1 MLIDASFGFIFLLV
15 GFLIISRNIG
25 ILLKNEDNMPEDV
38 KNGQLLFD
46 FVEYKKKSMVDY
58 ILPSISISIIFGI
71 IFFLSGLSIIS
82 SYI

>member
-1 MLIDASFGFIFLLV
+1 MLIDVAFGFIFLLV
-15 GFLIISRNIG
+15 GFLIINRNIG
-25 ILLKNEDNMPEDV
+25 ILLKNEDNVPEDV

-58 ILPSISISIIFGI
+58 ILPSISMIFGI

-82 SYI
+82 SCI

>member
-1 MLIDASFGFIFLLV
+1 MLIDAAFGFIFLLV

-58 ILPSISISIIFGI
+58 ILPSISMIFGI

>member
-1 MLIDASFGFIFLLV
+1 MFIDIAFGFIFFLI
-15 GFLIISRNIG
+15 GFLIINRNVD
-25 ILLKNEDNMPEDV
+25 ILLKNEDKTPEDV

-58 ILPSISISIIFGI
+58 ILPSISMIFGI

-82 SYI
+82 NCI